1 MLEIL
6 KINRMRKLMKQYSEL
21 KNKAMDFMQNGDLQ
35 AYVETLAKASQVK
48 NMYLQTARVHLS

>member
-21 KNKAMDFMQNGDLQ
+21 KNKAMNFMQNGDLQ
-35 AYVETLAKASQVK
+35 SYVETLAKASQVK

>member
-1 MLEIL
+1 MLEIM

-21 KNKAMDFMQNGDLQ
+21 KNKAMDFMRNGDLQ
-35 AYVETLAKASQVK
+35 NYVDTLAKASQVK

>member
-21 KNKAMDFMQNGDLQ
+21 KNKAMDFMRNGDLQ
-35 AYVETLAKASQVK
+35 NYVETLAKASQVK

>member
-21 KNKAMDFMQNGDLQ
+21 KNKAMDFMRNGDLQ
-35 AYVETLAKASQVK
+35 NYVDTLAKASKVK

>member
-21 KNKAMDFMQNGDLQ
+21 KNKAMDFMRNGDLQ
-35 AYVETLAKASQVK
+35 NYVDTLAKASQVK